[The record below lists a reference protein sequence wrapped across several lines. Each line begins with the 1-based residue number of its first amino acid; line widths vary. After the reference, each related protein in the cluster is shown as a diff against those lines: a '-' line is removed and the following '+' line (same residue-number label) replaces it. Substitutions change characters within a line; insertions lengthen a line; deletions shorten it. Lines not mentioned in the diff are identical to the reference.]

1 MKVVTVLAPALTLTM
16 IENAGIFVDIN
27 FGGGVYTLHYTSA
40 AGGKVNNINFF
51 PQKKKIGP
59 TRFTHDYSNEIC

>member
-40 AGGKVNNINFF
+40 AGGKVNNIIFF
-51 PQKKKIGP
+51 STKKENWSD
-59 TRFTHDYSNEIC
+59 TFYT